1 MLKVLFVVPSFPLPP
16 HSGGAIAALETLR
29 SIADMCKLHLLTPRP
44 ETSFESNM
52 SALKELLPQA
62 TVHFYEPRDPQT
74 PRFEMYKTA
83 ALTTVTGKSYWA
95 MNWHN
100 RELRL
105 AVQQLRAAHEFDV
118 VHSEW
123 LQTAVSIWDLNIRL
137 LIRTLDVHF
146 LVMRQW
152 SAGIPSTDRLR
163 KSFWKL
169 QAERFRLF
177 EARILSAASAVV
189 TMSAEDEAVLRA
201 EGVTNI
207 QTIPPP
213 RPADTLQ
220 LPVNKTDKRCVAV
233 FIGRLDM
240 PVNREAFF
248 IFADHIWSKI
258 DPAVRQ
264 NARIV
269 FAGGFPDEALRQRA
283 AYERIELQAPLSDED
298 GKVLFQSADLF
309 FSPVQSGTGIKIK
322 TVEAMAQGK
331 PIVGFRNAYRGVPAE
346 HGRQALIADS
356 VEDFATAMKLLISNE
371 DLRHEL
377 GNNARQFVRDHFNPA
392 VLGARLVDLYS
403 TVAGTS
409 LLRNEAKRA

>member
-16 HSGGAIAALETLR
+16 HSGGAIAALETLL
-29 SIADMCKLHLLTPRP
+29 SIADKCNLHLLTPRP
-44 ETSFESNM
+44 ETNFESNV
-52 SALKELLPQA
+52 SALKEMLPQA
-62 TVHFYEPRDPQT
+62 TMHFYEARVPQT

-100 RELRL
+100 RELRR
-105 AVQQLRAAHEFDV
+105 AVLRLWAANGFDV

-123 LQTAVSIWDLNIRL
+123 LQTAVSIWDLNIPL

-152 SAGIPSTDRLR
+152 SDGIPSTDRLR
-163 KSFWKL
+163 KSFWRL

-177 EARILSAASAVV
+177 EARILSAASGVV
-189 TMSAEDEAVLRA
+189 TMSSEDEAELRA

-213 RPADTLQ
+213 RAVERSQ
-220 LPVNKTDKRCVAV
+220 MIVSKTDTRCVAV

-248 IFADHIWSKI
+248 IFVDHIWSKI
-258 DPAVRQ
+258 GPAVRQ
-264 NARIV
+264 NARVI
-269 FAGGFPDEALRQRA
+269 FAGGLPDEALRQRA
-283 AYERIELQAPLSDED
+283 ASEGIELQAPLSDEH
-298 GKVLFQSADLF
+298 GKELFQSADLF

-331 PIVGFRNAYRGVPAE
+331 PMVGFRNAYRGVPAE
-346 HGRQALIADS
+346 HGRHALIADS
-356 VEDFATAMKLLISNE
+356 EEDFARSMQLLISDE
-371 DLRHEL
+371 GLRHEL

-392 VLGARLVDLYS
+392 VLSAKLIEFYKK
-403 TVAGTS
+403 VADTS
-409 LLRNEAKRA
+409 VPRNEARSA